1 MFGETNPRHTI
12 HDRTKD
18 CRLTRNVLLIQIP
31 QKKTLILIACRL
43 QHRRK
48 IFRLTQRDTWS
59 STHHKLAVPD
69 QQPVFYVLFIP
80 PRRRVQATLCHV
92 CRRNEKENI
101 FSKVKDV
108 WARPAITA
116 GLYIAQE
123 RLGVMPAGTRCR
135 KAARKGG
142 RRPRRVVVGQTPETR
157 RTERRD
163 WEEVK
168 LRERATENKMNWN
181 SLFPV
186 PNGEGQVP

>member
-1 MFGETNPRHTI
+1 MASEEEEDGLSPLVFVTFLCQPAVGVSLQAAVSETHSRIQQLQSLSSGSNGCCQQKQGQHAGATPGL
-12 HDRTKD
+12 
-18 CRLTRNVLLIQIP
+18 LT
-31 QKKTLILIACRL
+31 
-43 QHRRK
+43 
-48 IFRLTQRDTWS
+48 S
-59 STHHKLAVPD
+59 E
-69 QQPVFYVLFIP
+69 YFISA
-80 PRRRVQATLCHV
+80 RVQATLCHV

-163 WEEVK
+163 
-168 LRERATENKMNWN
+168 
-181 SLFPV
+181 
-186 PNGEGQVP
+186 